1 MSKLYK
7 DPITG
12 RFAKRPVNPASSSD
26 VASSSTPRLLIFP
39 TPRSHPIPGSF
50 DSSRSPVPSLDA
62 SNTDDTARQ
71 GIRSPDKPL
80 SLPAFF
86 DALHRARSSSPSSPP
101 SEPPSGFSDETETL
115 VPFLH
120 LVVDSLTQIDSADKE
135 DPSLTFADPLPPQ
148 ASSSSPPSYSTS
160 LVSSATTSLPSSL
173 LPSTSPSP
181 PPSDPP
187 SCRHPSPPQP
197 ASSSDQQPPPTPAPP
212 AHRHLPPPQPAN
224 PIGQPPPLPV
234 ANPLVTAPPPQNQ
247 PLMANQA
254 NGIAGMPGP
263 RSVNMPGFSKD
274 GTVAFPDFLHE
285 YEALARANGLTN
297 LQKVESIV
305 RYVSLELRRF
315 WRSLD
320 GFDPPL
326 WNTFHA
332 ALVDMYPDTSAAT
345 RVTKRNLRELIRKSR
360 EYRMRDE
367 EDVMRYYR
375 QFLKLTNP
383 LRTTGSL
390 SDESRN
396 TKFFKGFHHED
407 REVLSSR
414 IFSMHPNHPRDTPY
428 ELKDVFKAARDY
440 FSNAQFYC
448 PIQRRLYDN
457 DEAGYDSDSD
467 SDPGS
472 DFGLNHRHTTNSCHR
487 RRDDNDQRNRDSRRG
502 NDRYEFD
509 SHCDRGLSDRH
520 HPNDSRER
528 DSHHDHPRHDA

>member
-1 MSKLYK
+1 
-7 DPITG
+7 
-12 RFAKRPVNPASSSD
+12 
-26 VASSSTPRLLIFP
+26 
-39 TPRSHPIPGSF
+39 
-50 DSSRSPVPSLDA
+50 
-62 SNTDDTARQ
+62 
-71 GIRSPDKPL
+71 
-80 SLPAFF
+80 
-86 DALHRARSSSPSSPP
+86 
-101 SEPPSGFSDETETL
+101 
-115 VPFLH
+115 
-120 LVVDSLTQIDSADKE
+120 
-135 DPSLTFADPLPPQ
+135 
-148 ASSSSPPSYSTS
+148 
-160 LVSSATTSLPSSL
+160 
-173 LPSTSPSP
+173 
-181 PPSDPP
+181 
-187 SCRHPSPPQP
+187 
-197 ASSSDQQPPPTPAPP
+197 
-212 AHRHLPPPQPAN
+212 
-224 PIGQPPPLPV
+224 
-234 ANPLVTAPPPQNQ
+234 
-247 PLMANQA
+247 MANQA
-254 NGIAGMPGP
+254 NRIAGMPGP
-263 RSVNMPGFSKD
+263 CSVNMPGFSED
-274 GTVAFPDFLHE
+274 GTVAFPDFLHK

-440 FSNAQFYC
+440 FSNAQFYR
-448 PIQRRLYDN
+448 PIQRRLYDD
-457 DEAGYDSDSD
+457 DEAGYNSDSD
-467 SDPGS
+467 SDPDS
-472 DFGLNHRHTTNSCHR
+472 DSGLNHQRTTNSRHR
-487 RRDDNDQRNRDSRRG
+487 GRDDNDRRNRDSRRG

-509 SHCDRGLSDRH
+509 SHRDRGLSDRRR
-520 HPNDSRER
+520 PNDSRER
-528 DSHHDHPRHDA
+528 DSRRDHPRHDARNHDHSRDRSPQHDPPASAVQTRTVRFKQQDEDREMEDLLSRLHGLNIREQAYALLHGQLRRHWPLVANDYPKPELPSVSVSPATYAYQAPPPPVIPTAPLQWPQMAAPPPVTTSSQQGESPDS